1 MLGRL
6 QGSSDPID
14 FAKSITNQNQQIGSH
29 TNKVYTIHMI
39 TIIEPDPSTSATT
52 YPILVQLF
60 SVGRG
65 VLVYAWQHYDGWLVY
80 VGSTMSTSGIGD
92 RVCLLCLHV
101 GAAYPCKRFRAA
113 GRIQHSIHGK
123 NKQGTSFCL
132 SSSGDSSR
140 ITMYT

>member
-1 MLGRL
+1 
-6 QGSSDPID
+6 
-14 FAKSITNQNQQIGSH
+14 
-29 TNKVYTIHMI
+29 MI
-39 TIIEPDPSTSATT
+39 TIIEPDPSISATT

-101 GAAYPCKRFRAA
+101 GAAYPRCRTYTT
-113 GRIQHSIHGK
+113 QHTRKEQTGHLFLPILLRLFK
-123 NKQGTSFCL
+123 Y
-132 SSSGDSSR
+132 
-140 ITMYT
+140 IPMYT